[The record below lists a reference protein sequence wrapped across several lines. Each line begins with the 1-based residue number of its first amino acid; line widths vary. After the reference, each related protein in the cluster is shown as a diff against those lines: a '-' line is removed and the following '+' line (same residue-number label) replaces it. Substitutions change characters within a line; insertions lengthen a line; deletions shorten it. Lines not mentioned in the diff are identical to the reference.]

1 MSCSSTYCIKNTG
14 LVGADDNYITG
25 GTYNGLSYWTGQTS
39 GWTIY
44 YYTGVTSYWCLSDTL
59 GGSCYLTGKYP
70 CVSTCPD
77 LSNIYVFSGIC
88 LTPTPTPTKNCD
100 VLDFTALF
108 DCDFIPTPTPTPS
121 ASVTPTPT
129 ITPSSTNFCSII
141 GIDAS
146 GYTYTPTPTP
156 TPTVTPTQFYS
167 NSFSRRLFY
176 SNDIARNCDGSGF
189 AVFSAI
195 TGQIICPGAMK
206 WQDCYNGDFYYTNN
220 VTGVFPGTL
229 FETFS
234 VYYATVGNNGV
245 NESRCITYLGMDYDH
260 GNINTINIL
269 NPISYGLYIDGACV
283 FCQIAST
290 PTPTPSFTPTMTK
303 TPTMTPTMTKTPT
316 QTPTS
321 TIGLTPTTTPTM
333 TPTTTP
339 TMTPTTTPTMTSSN
353 LPCFG
358 YLYNF
363 YAITGS
369 TTQSITS
376 SNDWE
381 VPSKTDYDIL
391 LLSVSN
397 DARALKLVDTTTY
410 WNGFNTNATNSSGF
424 SAIGSGLRS
433 SIGFFNIKQSTL
445 YKTRTP
451 LDSTY
456 DYHLVLGA
464 ASITA
469 TISFGS
475 SRVNG
480 GPVRLVKN
488 TTTLTPGQTGIY
500 VGNDGKV
507 YNTICIGTQEWTT
520 QDLRETLYRGT
531 TSIPNVTDAT
541 SWLSQTTGAY
551 CIYNNDLNL
560 VGGCPVTYL

>member
-1 MSCSSTYCIKNTG
+1 MPCSSTYCISNTG
-14 LVGADDNYITG
+14 LVGADDSYITG
-25 GTYNGLSYWTGQTS
+25 GTYNGDTYWSGQTS

-44 YYTGVTSYWCLSDTL
+44 FYTGTTSYWCLSDTL
-59 GGSCYLTGKYP
+59 GGPCYLTGKYP
-70 CVSTCPD
+70 CVNTCPD
-77 LSNIYVFSGIC
+77 LSNVYVFSGIC
-88 LTPTPTPTKNCD
+88 PTPTPTPTQNCD

-108 DCDFIPTPTPTPS
+108 NCEYIPTPTPSPS
-121 ASVTPTPT
+121 VSVTPTQT
-129 ITPSSTNFCSII
+129 VTPSSTNFCSII

-156 TPTVTPTQFYS
+156 TPTVTPTMYDNNSLRKRLPFYS
-167 NSFSRRLFY
+167 RL
-176 SNDIARNCDGSGF
+176 IERNCP
-189 AVFSAI
+189 I
-195 TGQIICPGAMK
+195 TGFIEYSPISGEIICPGAMK
-206 WQDCYNGDFYYTNN
+206 WQDCYNSSTYYYSNS

-229 FETFS
+229 FENFS
-234 VYYATVGNNGV
+234 VYYANVDNQP
-245 NESRCITYLGMDYDH
+245 RCISYLGMDYDH

-269 NPISYGLYIDGACV
+269 NPISYGYSNYGDCIY
-283 FCQIAST
+283 CQIASSPT
-290 PTPTPSFTPTMTK
+290 PTPTNTL
-303 TPTMTPTMTKTPT
+303 TPTMTPTITNTPTNT
-316 QTPTS
+316 QTPTPTKTPGAS
-321 TIGLTPTTTPTM
+321 PSPTTTPT
-333 TPTTTP
+333 P
-339 TMTPTTTPTMTSSN
+339 TMTQTMTQTPTPTPTQSN

-381 VPSKTDYDIL
+381 VPSKTDFDIL

-397 DARALKLVDTTTY
+397 DSRTLRLVDTTTY

-424 SAIGSGLRS
+424 SGIGGGLRS
-433 SIGFFNIKQSTL
+433 SSGFFAIKSSTL
-445 YKTRTP
+445 YKSRTP
-451 LDSTY
+451 FSPTS
-456 DYHLVLGA
+456 DYHLVLTSGG
-464 ASITA
+464 ITA

-475 SRVNG
+475 SRENG

-520 QDLRETLYRGT
+520 QDLRETLYRGL
-531 TSIPNVTDAT
+531 TSIPNVTDTT

>member
-25 GTYNGLSYWTGQTS
+25 GTYNGRSYWTGQTS

-77 LSNIYVFSGIC
+77 LSNIYVFSGAC
-88 LTPTPTPTKNCD
+88 PTPTPTPTKNCD

-108 DCDFIPTPTPTPS
+108 DCEFIPTPTPTPS

-141 GIDAS
+141 GINAS

-156 TPTVTPTQFYS
+156 TPTVTPTQFDS

-176 SNDIARNCDGSGF
+176 SNEIARNCDGSGF

-206 WQDCYNGDFYYTNN
+206 WQDCYNGDYFYTNT

-229 FETFS
+229 FEEFS
-234 VYYATVGNNGV
+234 VYFANVDNQPK
-245 NESRCITYLGMDYDH
+245 CITYLGMDYDH
-260 GNINTINIL
+260 GNEKTIIIL
-269 NPISYGLYIDGACV
+269 NPISYGSSNDGACI

-290 PTPTPSFTPTMTK
+290 PTMTPTMTK
-303 TPTMTPTMTKTPT
+303 TPTMTPTQTPTMTKTPT
-316 QTPTS
+316 QTPTR

-339 TMTPTTTPTMTSSN
+339 TMTPTYTPTMTSSN

-376 SNDWE
+376 SNNWE

-391 LLSVSN
+391 LVSVSN
-397 DARALKLVDTTTY
+397 DSRALRLVDISTY
-410 WNGFNTNATNSSGF
+410 WTGANTNATNSSGF
-424 SAIGSGLRS
+424 SGVGNGLRS
-433 SIGFFNIKQSTL
+433 SVGFAAITFNSL
-445 YKTRTP
+445 YSTRTP
-451 LDSTY
+451 YDPLGQWHLPLST
-456 DYHLVLGA
+456 GA
-464 ASITA
+464 VTTSV
-469 TISFGS
+469 SNGS
-475 SRVNG
+475 LRTNG
-480 GPVRLVKN
+480 HPVRLVKN
-488 TTTLTPGQTGIY
+488 TTTLTPGQTGTY

-507 YNTICIGTQEWTT
+507 YSTICIGTQEWMS

-531 TSIPNVTDAT
+531 SSIPNVTDQT
-541 SWLSQTTGAY
+541 TWVNLTTGAY
-551 CIYNNDLNL
+551 CIYNNDPYL
-560 VGGCPVTYL
+560 VSGCIPPT